1 VTTIGPACGLRQAR
15 RYPGQD
21 FRFGEGDGEVAR
33 ECEQLEGEA
42 PDHQARG
49 PTGPALVSVAL
60 AVVAALSA
68 GSQRLGS

>member
-42 PDHQARG
+42 PDHQARR
-49 PTGPALVSVAL
+49 SY
-60 AVVAALSA
+60 
-68 GSQRLGS
+68 Q